1 MAKYRLFPKDK
12 PGKIMGVELTP
23 DEHIYYKDIMRELG
37 VTEALDRFVGSS
49 FYKSLTD
56 RSKADN
62 LQKMI
67 NRYKGVAR
75 NLMLQRNPNQLRER
89 IKEYRRLLA
98 KMHLGSDFTELDHS
112 LKAVRDFDKSTLTPD
127 L

>member
-1 MAKYRLFPKDK
+1 
-12 PGKIMGVELTP
+12 
-23 DEHIYYKDIMRELG
+23 MRELG

-49 FYKSLTD
+49 YYKSLTD

-62 LQKMI
+62 LKKMI
-67 NRYKGVAR
+67 DRYKGVAR

-89 IKEYRRLLA
+89 VREYRRLLA
-98 KMHLGSDFTELDHS
+98 KMHLGSDFRELDHTMT
-112 LKAVRDFDKSTLTPD
+112 AIRDFDKSTLTPD